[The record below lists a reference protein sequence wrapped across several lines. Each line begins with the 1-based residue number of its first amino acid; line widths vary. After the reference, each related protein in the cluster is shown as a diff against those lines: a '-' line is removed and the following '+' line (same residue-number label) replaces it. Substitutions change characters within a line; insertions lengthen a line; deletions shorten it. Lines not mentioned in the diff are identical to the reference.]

1 MVDATL
7 IYGLATLGSGVLGL
21 SIRYC
26 FKSKCEDVSLCF
38 GIIKIHRNTEDEVK
52 AEEMELRNQPNK
64 QDSMKNINNNDGSVL

>member
-1 MVDATL
+1 MADSTL

-38 GIIKIHRNTEDEVK
+38 GLIKIHRNTDDEVK
-52 AEEMELRNQPNK
+52 AEELEMKTIPIK
-64 QDSMKNINNNDGSVL
+64 QDSIKNISNDNI